1 MIEIFSHDLS
11 FDLDED
17 TEGVFIISGKGWE
30 GEPFKVYLKEEEAKN
45 LIWQMTYYVSNPEY
59 D

>member
-1 MIEIFSHDLS
+1 MIEIFSHGVS
-11 FDLDED
+11 FSADED
-17 TEGVFIISGKGWE
+17 TEGVFVITGKGWE
-30 GEPFKVYLKEEEAKN
+30 NEPFKLYLKAEDARN